1 MNKLIIIKN
10 MLKPTIGFL
19 SSSLLFMGVCSAQ
32 ALQNEGLSKSELDAI
47 NNQPIAKAVS
57 AQSQVDGV
65 SKLQPSFELKQD
77 NGTEIREYKEKDQP
91 TDVEVNSSVGTSYN
105 LSRPTD
111 PTPDIPFQYMNR
123 VPEIKVPF

>member
-10 MLKPTIGFL
+10 MLKSTLSFL
-19 SSSLLFMGVCSAQ
+19 ASGLLFTGVCLAQ
-32 ALQNEGLSKSELDAI
+32 APQNEGLSKSELDAI

-57 AQSQVDGV
+57 AQGQVDGV
-65 SKLQPSFELKQD
+65 SKLKPSFELNQE
-77 NGTEIREYKEKDQP
+77 NGTKITEYKETNQP

-111 PTPDIPFQYMNR
+111 PTPDIPVQYINR
-123 VPEIKVPF
+123 VPEIKMSF